1 MLRLNNLCGIAAI
14 VFLLIS
20 SALALSGCTV
30 KFTSSV
36 KDGNMIRIS
45 HRAASEMIAQ
55 SVCQQPRGFRRWF
68 AKNDESCK
76 SRLEPG
82 HLIVTSFADIDNLKN
97 SSTLGRIIAQQV
109 GSGFASRG
117 HPVIELLLRDTVY
130 IGVKEG
136 EFLLSRALKDLSIEH
151 DAQGVIVGTYAIGS
165 NNVFVTTKLIRA
177 SDSVV
182 LASED
187 FILPLGPDVRKL
199 VGLEEEVVEG

>member
-1 MLRLNNLCGIAAI
+1 MLRIRKLRRGAAI
-14 VFLLIS
+14 IFIMIS
-20 SALALSGCTV
+20 SVIALSGCTV
-30 KFTSSV
+30 KLTSSI

-45 HRAASEMIAQ
+45 HKAAAELISQ
-55 SVCQQPRGFRRWF
+55 SVCQKPRGLRHWF
-68 AKNDESCK
+68 AKNEEPCT

-97 SSTLGRIIAQQV
+97 SSTFGRIIAQQV

-136 EFLLSRALKDLSIEH
+136 EFLLSRALKDLSNEH

-177 SDSVV
+177 SDSLV

-187 FILPLGPDVRKL
+187 FVLPLGPDARKL
-199 VGLEEEVVEG
+199 VGLDKKFEE